1 MTSSRYRKKLVQLH
15 NHKYERHYTPEGFY
29 CFYCGDPADTLD
41 HVPSLSSIDT
51 MDYQYRKRHRIPAI
65 TVACCSACNGATS
78 SRRLDTV
85 QDRLLYL
92 ESFYQR
98 IFEKSSKTW
107 SQDEIDEL
115 GPSLKNFVKSSQ
127 ERLQRYV
134 HKIRGIQRRFIL
146 VETHPTFELNEAE
159 EQLEKELQSEM
170 PQERI

>member
-1 MTSSRYRKKLVQLH
+1 MSSSKYRKKLLKLH

-29 CFYCGDPADTLD
+29 CFYCGDPADGLD
-41 HVPSLSSIDT
+41 HVPSINSIDT
-51 MDYQYRKRHRIPAI
+51 MDYQYRKRHQIPAV
-65 TVACCSACNGATS
+65 TVACCSTCNGATS

-85 QDRLLYL
+85 SDRLLYL

-98 IFEKSSKTW
+98 IFEKHNKTW
-107 SQDEIDEL
+107 SNDEIDEL
-115 GPSLKNFVKSSQ
+115 GPSLQDFVRSSQ
-127 ERLQRYV
+127 ERLQRFV

-146 VETHPTFELNEAE
+146 VETHPTFELNEVE